1 MPTNWEKLTKFGN
14 DIIILFNDYGVIAC
28 MNICFIILLINTLS
42 MRKNKDEEVQK
53 FKNLNMISLLFF
65 ALGVFSFFIKIL
77 LQRK

>member
-14 DIIILFNDYGVIAC
+14 DIFNLFTEYGIIIC

-42 MRKNKDEEVQK
+42 MRKNKDEEFQK
-53 FKNLNMISLLFF
+53 YKNLNMISLLFF
-65 ALGVFSFFIKIL
+65 ALGVFTFFIKIL

>member
-14 DIIILFNDYGVIAC
+14 DIWNVFTENGIVFF
-28 MNICFIILLINTLS
+28 MNMCFIILLINTLS
-42 MRKNKDEEVQK
+42 MSKNKDEEVQK
-53 FKNLNMISLLFF
+53 YKYLNMISLIFF